1 MERSRYNNENYFI
14 GSKDCCGV
22 YNTLLPALTY
32 NNSTQQ
38 LSIDCFK
45 QVQCELFLLHESL
58 WVIISHIRQSPII
71 FQSYCLLQIEGED
84 QINKYKSEEAYKI
97 LTDSIKDETY
107 NSMLYT
113 STRQNPKPPQYT
125 KFNIAILDQTN
136 RNKFVI
142 RVTPQ
147 FFKSFLSIIHSAQLF
162 LRKTPH
168 HI

>member
-58 WVIISHIRQSPII
+58 WVIISHIR
-71 FQSYCLLQIEGED
+71 
-84 QINKYKSEEAYKI
+84 
-97 LTDSIKDETY
+97 
-107 NSMLYT
+107 
-113 STRQNPKPPQYT
+113 
-125 KFNIAILDQTN
+125 
-136 RNKFVI
+136 
-142 RVTPQ
+142 
-147 FFKSFLSIIHSAQLF
+147 
-162 LRKTPH
+162 
-168 HI
+168 